1 MKHWELTTFCV
12 PYLKAVLCAVE
23 RTQLEFYGTD
33 RNFLKIEEALTDFL
47 EKIREAKHGGLHQ
60 LKSSQGTDHNSDK
73 H

>member
-1 MKHWELTTFCV
+1 M
-12 PYLKAVLCAVE
+12 E

-33 RNFLKIEEALTDFL
+33 RNFLEIEEALTDFL
-47 EKIREAKHGGLHQ
+47 EKIRDAKHGGLHQ